1 MKIGAT
7 RRYQLSGFQEMD
19 VVKIIRHEHYSPEPR
34 FYNDIAL
41 LKLEKR
47 IKIGKFYFIN
57 LKNKTALVTGGGKG
71 SNMLYLSG
79 IQTEKILTKEII
91 SKVVSLVEKKASEI
105 KNI

>member
-1 MKIGAT
+1 MIWVVLSYIDCFVTERHYKIYHLIYIFYFIRIKVKIGAT

-47 IKIGKFYFIN
+47 IKMGKFYFIN
-57 LKNKTALVTGGGKG
+57 LKNSRNIHTH
-71 SNMLYLSG
+71 
-79 IQTEKILTKEII
+79 II
-91 SKVVSLVEKKASEI
+91 FKPV
-105 KNI
+105 